1 MWKLKKLKKLQ
12 GKKHCNLVHVINWFI
27 TNYILCFL
35 DDFVSFL
42 DFPWKLPG
50 LGRNINPYEVILG
63 VFSSFSI
70 FVLRDFTSYHSSK
83 TDSCNDPGSSLCNE
97 TGISWNKQVWFVVLE
112 KIQERV
118 CFGQCNLEE
127 PGTVYGNGRAAKTAN
142 NWDILNRS
150 WNLLFGQIRIS
161 LERRPCRD
169 FWRFYSRT
177 DLQIWIIRTRK

>member
-1 MWKLKKLKKLQ
+1 M
-12 GKKHCNLVHVINWFI
+12 
-27 TNYILCFL
+27 
-35 DDFVSFL
+35 
-42 DFPWKLPG
+42 
-50 LGRNINPYEVILG
+50 
-63 VFSSFSI
+63 
-70 FVLRDFTSYHSSK
+70 
-83 TDSCNDPGSSLCNE
+83 
-97 TGISWNKQVWFVVLE
+97 VLE

-169 FWRFYSRT
+169 F
-177 DLQIWIIRTRK
+177 